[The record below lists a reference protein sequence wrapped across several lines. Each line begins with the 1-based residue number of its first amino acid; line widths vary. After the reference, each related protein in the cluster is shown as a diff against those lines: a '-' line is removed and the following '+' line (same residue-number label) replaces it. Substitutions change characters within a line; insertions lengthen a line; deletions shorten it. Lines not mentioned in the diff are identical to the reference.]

1 MRHPSARLLAC
12 KILAALVMAAV
23 PGLAHSAS
31 PSPSFDCRKAA
42 TATERLICADDDLA
56 ALDRQLGDAFRA
68 IRLAA
73 GDDRKAGLLQEQQ
86 RWLREVRDGC
96 VAGPGAK
103 PTEPQRAAALAC
115 LSAAYRIRIGALADG
130 TPGTPADTGRTAPEP
145 ATEDTRLTLVRIQ
158 SALER
163 VAGGRPATLADQRTD
178 PLEAIAAAYARFL
191 NADLDG
197 MDRILDE
204 IGRTVAARRQASADP
219 KDNPTLKDYVTR
231 LDAAAS
237 SPAALTR
244 LLAGLRRVDGVLFLE
259 AASPLEQSV
268 DLHARTVSGGFA
280 YNRSRLD
287 GTWLK
292 LPCRTVIGRAG
303 EFATA
308 GQELGGSAGDLLYCP
323 TDTADPAEI
332 EALARDPSRFGPRPA
347 APPPAPQPSAAV
359 PAPPTPPWS
368 REAAIAHMG
377 ANPDLARPAL
387 EEAAG
392 IDALGTLDYA
402 LFLYAFDPDGAS
414 RDARIGALLN
424 RLVGLAKPEDEPPP
438 PVAGTGSVDPERLVD
453 IIRFASESSIA
464 NSDSA
469 FYAIPCAILL
479 ARPELLAAIEPYYGS
494 NRDNFLPR
502 SGCAWGRGAIDDF
515 PEQEV
520 RAYLEA
526 SEAADGDFIDNFD
539 GSMKFGL
546 VSGREATLQAIAV
559 APAGFL
565 DQPEPMLDHPYQT
578 WGATGL
584 VAHATSLRIKTAYEQ
599 ALARLAAYGRKRGM
613 TEADAAR
620 AARTALFGLVFG
632 AECGDAAP
640 GDSTRALLLGGAPAA
655 TVIPRLGRDG
665 EGESPAVIAC
675 SATAGLDPLEHVAVL
690 NPTVLEHLLI
700 KGSEVD
706 AGNDFGKTPLMAAA
720 QFDRIDSARI
730 LLSRGAAVGAVTWQ
744 GPDALEAT
752 LYHDARSALMY
763 AAANASLPMIRL
775 LLRAGADPYQADSK
789 GRRAVDYLL
798 GFGPTAPNPKLTPA
812 ERAEAVRLLF

>member
-1 MRHPSARLLAC
+1 MRHPSARLLART
-12 KILAALVMAAV
+12 ILAALVMAAV

-56 ALDRQLGDAFRA
+56 ALDRRLGDAFRA
-68 IRLAA
+68 VRQSAP
-73 GDDRKAGLLQEQQ
+73 DDRKAGLLQEQQ

-96 VAGPGAK
+96 VAASGGK
-103 PTEPQRAAALAC
+103 PTRAERSAAPAC
-115 LSAAYRIRIGALADG
+115 LSAAYRIRISALADEA
-130 TPGTPADTGRTAPEP
+130 PGTPTDTGRTAPEP
-145 ATEDTRLTLVRIQ
+145 ATEDARLTLVRIQ

-163 VAGGRPATLADQRTD
+163 VAGGRPATWNDQQAD
-178 PLEAIAAAYARFL
+178 PLEAIAGAYARFL
-191 NADLDG
+191 DADPGG
-197 MDRILDE
+197 MDKTLDE
-204 IGRTVAARRQASADP
+204 IGRTVASRLQASS
-219 KDNPTLKDYVTR
+219 DNPTLKDYVAR

-268 DLHARTVSGGFA
+268 DLKDRTVSGGFA

-287 GTWLK
+287 GTWLR

-303 EFATA
+303 DFTA
-308 GQELGGSAGDLLYCP
+308 ARLALGDSAGDLLSCP
-323 TDTADPAEI
+323 TDTADPAEM

-347 APPPAPQPSAAV
+347 AAPPAPQPPAAA
-359 PAPPTPPWS
+359 PAAPPSPPWS

-377 ANPDLARPAL
+377 ERPDLARPVL
-387 EEAAG
+387 EAAART
-392 IDALGTLDYA
+392 DALGTLDYA
-402 LFLYAFDPDGAS
+402 LFLYAFDPDGAP
-414 RDARIGALLN
+414 RNAQIGTLLN

-438 PVAGTGSVDPERLVD
+438 PLAGAGPVDPERLVD
-453 IIRFASESSIA
+453 VIRFASESSIA

-502 SGCAWGRGAIDDF
+502 SGCAWGRGAIDGF

-546 VSGREATLQAIAV
+546 ISGREATLQAIAV

-565 DQPEPMLDHPYQT
+565 DEPEPVLDFPYQT

-584 VAHATSLRIKTAYEQ
+584 VAHEASLRIRTAYEQ
-599 ALARLAAYGRKRGM
+599 ALARLAAYGNKRGM

-620 AARTALFGLVFG
+620 AARTALFRLVFG

-640 GDSTRALLLGGAPAA
+640 GDSTRALLLAGAPAA
-655 TVIPRLGRDG
+655 TVIARLDLDD

-690 NPTVLEHLLI
+690 NATVLEHLLI
-700 KGSEVD
+700 QGSEVD

-720 QFDRIDSARI
+720 QFDRVDSARI
-730 LLSRGAAVGAVTWQ
+730 LLSRGAEVGAVTWQ
-744 GPDALEAT
+744 GPDPLGAT

-789 GRRAVDYLL
+789 GRRAIDYLL
-798 GFGPTAPNPKLTPA
+798 GFGPAAPNPKLTPD
-812 ERAEAVRLLF
+812 ERAEAVGLLY